1 MPACL
6 WGPRI
11 PRQPRP
17 QASPLSHRYYLL
29 QNRMRKSRKA
39 QGGPAAPS
47 RFSPDTLSRTT
58 TLPAGAHLPSL
69 PSIGL
74 GSVATGQPGRDQS
87 ASSAQ
92 RPGLTGNLVSPAANS
107 GTGRSLALRNPHGR
121 KWRRTKEPLDET
133 ERGEQ
138 KSWLKTQHSKDEDHG
153 IQSHHFIWQIDGET
167 MGTVTDFFFLGSKIT
182 ADGDCSPEIQRH
194 LLLGRKGMTN
204 LASILKSRDITL
216 PAKVHLVK
224 AMVFPVVRYRCDSW
238 IIKKAELLR
247 IDAFELWC

>member
-74 GSVATGQPGRDQS
+74 GSVATGQPGRDHPGSGKADVGGARQVGPRGGQGCGVRGGQIPAQLHHPLTQRRPKVQS
-87 ASSAQ
+87 ALDKN
-92 RPGLTGNLVSPAANS
+92 RVT
-107 GTGRSLALRNPHGR
+107 SLAVLCCI
-121 KWRRTKEPLDET
+121 
-133 ERGEQ
+133 
-138 KSWLKTQHSKDEDHG
+138 G
-153 IQSHHFIWQIDGET
+153 ILFSV
-167 MGTVTDFFFLGSKIT
+167 TVTPRQKLS
-182 ADGDCSPEIQRH
+182 
-194 LLLGRKGMTN
+194 
-204 LASILKSRDITL
+204 
-216 PAKVHLVK
+216 
-224 AMVFPVVRYRCDSW
+224 
-238 IIKKAELLR
+238 
-247 IDAFELWC
+247 DAN

>member
-1 MPACL
+1 MRFLSHRLNHKRSALRPERRTATTARGQPVRLRCCGAGAWPTDAHLSPVASSKQKCTVLPVVPLDPGIFLWRCCWQSACMPACL

-138 KSWLKTQHSKDEDHG
+138 KSWLKTQHSKN
-153 IQSHHFIWQIDGET
+153 
-167 MGTVTDFFFLGSKIT
+167 
-182 ADGDCSPEIQRH
+182 
-194 LLLGRKGMTN
+194 GR
-204 LASILKSRDITL
+204 SW
-216 PAKVHLVK
+216 HLVPSLHGK
-224 AMVFPVVRYRCDSW
+224 
-238 IIKKAELLR
+238 
-247 IDAFELWC
+247 